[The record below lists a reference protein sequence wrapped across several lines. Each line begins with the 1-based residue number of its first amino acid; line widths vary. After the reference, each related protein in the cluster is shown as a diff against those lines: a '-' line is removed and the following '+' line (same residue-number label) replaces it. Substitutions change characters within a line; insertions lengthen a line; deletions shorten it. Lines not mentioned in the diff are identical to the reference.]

1 MGIMANHA
9 MVFAR
14 AITNDT
20 DHGVQPFLVQIRSLE
35 DHHILPGVDVG
46 DIGNKMGYS
55 TIDNGYLSFNKVR
68 IPRKN
73 MMQRFLHIKK
83 GGDLE
88 LRGDP
93 RLIY

>member
-1 MGIMANHA
+1 MP
-9 MVFAR
+9 V
-14 AITNDT
+14 
-20 DHGVQPFLVQIRSLE
+20 
-35 DHHILPGVDVG
+35 PGVEVGDVG
-46 DIGNKMGYS
+46 SKMGYG
-55 TIDNGYLSFNKVR
+55 TIDNGYLSFNQVR

-83 GGDLE
+83 DGSLE